1 MPPSL
6 ALLLWLILLL
16 GLLCF
21 DPARSAEPSA
31 ALWVPLTW
39 MFIVGSRLVS
49 QWLGSQVGVAAQT
62 FEDGNPLDRTV
73 YSLLIVLAVGIL
85 ISRSFKWGTF
95 FVRNF
100 ALTAF
105 LFFAL
110 VSIVWSDF
118 PLVAFKRWFR
128 DLGHCL
134 VILVVL
140 TDSHPVEAVRTL
152 LRRLCYLLIPL
163 SIVLIKYFPG
173 FGTGYDRWTGAA
185 TYMGATT
192 SKNMLGVACLI
203 SGIFFFWDTV
213 TRWSDRK
220 ERRTRR
226 IIMVNFA
233 FIAMTLWLLHLADS
247 ATSRVCL
254 VIGCLIIA
262 AAHSD
267 MFRRRSGLLKVLI
280 PACFVL
286 YLILAFGFNVNGD
299 LASAIGRDPTLTDR
313 TLIWKNLLSMNTNPL
328 VGTGYESF
336 WLGSR
341 LALAGRSFEAG
352 LNEAHNGYL
361 DIYLGL
367 GVIGIC
373 LLAGFLIA
381 SYRNI
386 CRQLTSSPSVASL
399 NLALWT
405 ITLFYNMTESAFKFH
420 LMWVVFLLAAI
431 AVPAPAADRVR
442 GVASFDNAGATER
455 FLRPPLETVSHRR

>member
-1 MPPSL
+1 
-6 ALLLWLILLL
+6 
-16 GLLCF
+16 
-21 DPARSAEPSA
+21 
-31 ALWVPLTW
+31 
-39 MFIVGSRLVS
+39 
-49 QWLGSQVGVAAQT
+49 
-62 FEDGNPLDRTV
+62 
-73 YSLLIVLAVGIL
+73 
-85 ISRSFKWGTF
+85 
-95 FVRNF
+95 
-100 ALTAF
+100 
-105 LFFAL
+105 
-110 VSIVWSDF
+110 
-118 PLVAFKRWFR
+118 
-128 DLGHCL
+128 
-134 VILVVL
+134 
-140 TDSHPVEAVRTL
+140 
-152 LRRLCYLLIPL
+152 
-163 SIVLIKYFPG
+163 
-173 FGTGYDRWTGAA
+173 
-185 TYMGATT
+185 MGATT